1 MRCFQSLLILI
12 LAAVITAPAANAQT
26 RPQPTY
32 DKPQFSQAA
41 DALARQLVRRYG
53 RANKKSAAVFYV
65 QAEQLTRQKNYR
77 AALPLYGRAIAAGL
91 REYRHWQRYAWVL
104 ATTNRNSQSLAAA
117 YAAYR
122 AAQDTRKPRDMS
134 YALYLVGFNLE
145 ALRRYDQAIGALE
158 ASIKIRRRS
167 DAASRLTRLIM
178 RHRQQ
183 VMSSRVEKETNT
195 PRICL
200 TFSRQ
205 LPAASPAMFDQYVKL
220 SPAVKAAFAVRGR
233 VLCIEGVNHGTTYDV
248 TVREGLPEAKGAL
261 RTTKQAQYR
270 ISVPNRDMRIG
281 FRGKTFILPR
291 VGRRGIPMLSVNVAR
306 AQIRVLRINDRNL
319 VHQINDSAMYRLLT
333 ARRGNQIANTQG
345 EEIWRGT
352 IDIQSKMNRQ
362 VGTAIPVAQILKS
375 TKPGIYILM
384 ARPWRKDGKYGR
396 WDNQATQYLVVS
408 DLGIATYRGGEL
420 AVYVRSF
427 ATGGTKAGVRVSLIA
442 RNNKVLGTATTDAD
456 GRVTFAAGIIRGS
469 GGNRPAA
476 LMVRTKDGD
485 FNFQNLT
492 GPAFDLSD
500 RGVSGRAA
508 PGPVDGY
515 VYTER
520 GVYRPGE
527 TVHVVTLVRDDKANA
542 ITGMPVTFKLFRP
555 DGVQARR
562 FVVKDAGNGGYRLSI
577 PMSKASRTGGWTLRA
592 YVNPKGRAIGR
603 VLFQV
608 EDFVPEKLEMT
619 LKAAIEALRPGQANS
634 VLVDGRFLY
643 GAAAADLT
651 VEASLRLQ
659 MDWNPYPKWKGYT
672 FGLVTESWR
681 SKQITL
687 KATRTD
693 AKGRAVLPVALDGVP
708 ETTRPLKAVVRVSLL
723 ESGGRALERTIS
735 IPVRAKKLVLGM
747 KLANGE
753 GSVPAGVAAKLQVI
767 ALNQAGERRA
777 AAGLNYRL
785 VREVYQYYWYFS
797 NGYWRYRVIR
807 RDEPVKKGSL
817 DITAGAPGAL
827 TMATQQGRYRIE
839 VRDKATGAAASVRY
853 YVGWWTPPGRDNVPD
868 KLTVR
873 LDKKRYLA
881 GDTAKVFL
889 RPPFDG
895 VVHLVVATNK
905 ILVSRTVKV
914 SRSGTTVDL
923 KVDGSW
929 GPGAYVMATAY
940 RPTNASQKVGPS
952 RAIGLAYVAQDFG
965 KRTLSV
971 KLEGP
976 EMIRPRGKVDLTVRV
991 GNVPAGEKV
1000 FVTVAAVDEGI
1011 LSLTGYKSPA
1021 PQGHFYAKRRLA
1033 LDVRDDYGRLID
1045 AFAGAF
1051 GKIRQG
1057 GDAAGAKSMGALDA
1071 SSIKTVSL
1079 FSGIVTVGA
1088 DGTAKVTLD
1097 VPDFNGRLRV
1107 MAVAW
1112 SKTSVGSSERPLTV
1126 RDPVVSLI
1134 TLPRFLAPG
1143 DNGAVTVSLNN
1154 VDGQA
1159 GRYTVSLKADGAA
1172 VSTGKRAAVVR
1183 ALAKGGRSVERF
1195 VLIGRTLGVA
1205 KITMTLSGPGGF
1217 KISRS
1222 WDIAVRPA
1230 QAPVTTFSVRKLA
1243 PGQRLVV
1250 AAGASR
1256 AYLPGTMRVL
1266 MSFANTPD
1274 LGVPGILRT
1283 LARYPYGCAEQT
1295 TSKALPMLYVA
1306 DVARSIGVAA
1316 DEAAVR
1322 SRVQGAVSRVLNMQ
1336 QRNGGFGM
1344 WSSSDSQ
1351 GGWLTAYVGDF
1362 LTQAKKRGYVIP
1374 EYPYSRMIER
1384 LKWVVRNVKHDPP
1397 NLPVIAY
1404 AYYVLAANKETSV
1417 SDLRYFHDN
1426 WLKKLPTALAKAQV
1440 GAALALYGDGARAK
1454 TALAAAMVHTGRPT
1468 MVGRYW
1474 RTFVRDY
1481 GSELRD
1487 KSGVLVLAGQ
1497 SSQSPAELAKLVAVV
1512 AQLRGK
1518 QRHLSTQEKAWLLLA
1533 AHATSSGSAKFSVAV
1548 GQDTVK
1554 DRVKPHYVSLRDTQ
1568 VRRGIAVRNT
1578 GKNAVWHGVTVTG
1591 IPNRPL
1597 PATSQGFTIKR
1608 IFYTLDG
1615 KRANLT
1621 RVRQS
1626 DVLVAVIQVT
1636 AKTRTYHQALIVDL
1650 LPAGFELENARLRGR
1665 STGKMKWLP
1674 KLAGA
1679 RYIDKRDDRFVAAI
1693 DIGGRGR
1700 SFHMA
1705 YLVRA
1710 VTPGTFRLPAAHI
1723 EDMYRPSIFGRD
1735 KMGFVR
1741 IQPRR

>member
-1 MRCFQSLLILI
+1 MRCFQSILVLI
-12 LAAVITAPAANAQT
+12 LAAIITAPAANAQNRSQT
-26 RPQPTY
+26 KYDRPE
-32 DKPQFSQAA
+32 FARAA
-41 DALARQLVRRYG
+41 DALTRQLVRRFS
-53 RANKKSAAVFYV
+53 RANKKTAAVFFV
-65 QAEQLTRQKNYR
+65 QAEQLAKQKNYR
-77 AALPLYGRAIAAGL
+77 AATPLYGRAIAAGL
-91 REYRHWQRYAWVL
+91 RDYRHWQRYAWVL
-104 ATTNRNSQSLAAA
+104 ANTGRNAQSLAAA
-117 YAAYR
+117 YAAYQ
-122 AAQDTRKPRDMS
+122 AADRTRKAGNS
-134 YALYLVGFNLE
+134 AYSLYLVGFNLE
-145 ALRRYDQAIGALE
+145 ALRRYNQAIDALE
-158 ASIKIRRRS
+158 ASVKFRRRG
-167 DAASRLTRLIM
+167 DANRRLTRLIM

-183 VMSSRVEKETNT
+183 VMSSRVEKETDT

-205 LPAASPAMFDQYVKL
+205 LPSANPALFDQYVKL
-220 SPAVKAAFAVRGR
+220 DPAVKAAFAVRGR
-233 VLCIEGVNHGTTYDV
+233 VLCIGGVRHGATYNV

-261 RTTKQAQYR
+261 RTTKQTQYR
-270 ISVPNRDMRIG
+270 ISVPNRTMRIG

-291 VGRRGIPMLSVNVAR
+291 VGRRGIPMLSVNVTR
-306 AQIRVLRINDRNL
+306 AQIRLLRINARNL
-319 VHQINDSAMYRLLT
+319 VHQINDQAMYRMLT
-333 ARRGNQIANTQG
+333 ARRGNKIANTEG
-345 EEIWRGT
+345 EEVWRGT
-352 IDIQSKMNRQ
+352 VDIDRKMNRQ
-362 VGTAIPVAQILKS
+362 VATAIPVAQILK
-375 TKPGIYILM
+375 TTAPGIYILM
-384 ARPWRKDGKYGR
+384 ARPWRKNGKYDR

-408 DLGIATYRGGEL
+408 DLGVSTYRGKQL
-420 AVYVRSF
+420 AIFVRSF
-427 ATGGTKAGVRVSLIA
+427 ANGETKAGVRVSLIA
-442 RNNKVLGTATTDAD
+442 RNNKVLGTATTDAS
-456 GRVTFAAGIIRGS
+456 GRVTFAAGMIRGS

-476 LMVRTKDGD
+476 VMVRTKDGD
-485 FNFQNLT
+485 FNFQNLA

-527 TVHVVTLVRDDKANA
+527 TVHVVALLRDDRANA

-555 DGVQARR
+555 DGVQARK
-562 FVVKDAGNGGYRLSI
+562 FVVKDAGAGGYRLSI
-577 PMSKASRTGGWTLRA
+577 PMSRASRTGGWTLRA

-603 VLFQV
+603 VRFQV
-608 EDFVPEKLEMT
+608 EDFVPEKLEMK
-619 LKAAIEALRPGQANS
+619 LKAAAEAVRPGQANS
-634 VLVDGRFLY
+634 ILVDGRFLY
-643 GAAAADLT
+643 GAPAAGLT
-651 VEASLRLQ
+651 VEATLRLQ
-659 MDWNPYPKWKGYT
+659 MDYQPYPKWKGYI
-672 FGLVTESWR
+672 FGLVTETWR
-681 SKQITL
+681 SKSITL

-693 AKGRAVLPVALDGVP
+693 AKGRAVLPVAIDGAP
-708 ETTRPLKAVVRVSLL
+708 QTTRPVKAVIRVSLL

-735 IPVRAKKLVLGM
+735 VPVRGKPLVLGI
-747 KLANGE
+747 KLGTG
-753 GSVPAGVAAKLQVI
+753 GSVASGQAAKLSVI
-767 ALNQAGERRA
+767 ALNQDGNRRG
-777 AAGLNYRL
+777 AAGLSYRL
-785 VREVYQYYWYFS
+785 VREVYNYYWYFS

-807 RDEPVKKGSL
+807 RDEPVKKGTL
-817 DITAGAPGAL
+817 NVAAAAPGAL
-827 TMATQQGRYRIE
+827 SFATQDGRYRVE
-839 VRDKATGAAASVRY
+839 VRDRATGAAASIRY
-853 YVGWWTPPGRDNVPD
+853 HVGWWTPPGRDNVPD

-873 LDKKRYLA
+873 LDKKRYQA
-881 GDTAKVFL
+881 GETAKVFL

-940 RPTNASQKVGPS
+940 RPTNAPQKVGPS
-952 RAIGLAYVAQDFG
+952 RAIGLAYVAQDFS

-971 KLEGP
+971 KVEGP
-976 EMIRPRGKVDLTVRV
+976 EMIRPRRKVELTVRV
-991 GNVPAGEKV
+991 GNVPTGEKV
-1000 FVTVAAVDEGI
+1000 MVAVAAVDEGI

-1021 PQGHFYAKRRLA
+1021 PQGHYYAKRRLA
-1033 LDVRDDYGRLID
+1033 MDVRDDYGRLID
-1045 AFAGAF
+1045 GFAGAF

-1057 GDAAGAKSMGALDA
+1057 GDAGARSMGALDA

-1079 FSGIVTVGA
+1079 FTGIVAVGA

-1126 RDPVVSLI
+1126 RDPVVSLV

-1143 DNGAVTVSLNN
+1143 DRGAVTVSLNN

-1159 GRYTVSLKADGAA
+1159 GRYTVTLKTEGAA
-1172 VSTGKRAAVVR
+1172 IRTAGRAAVVR

-1195 VLIGRTLGVA
+1195 VLAGRTVGTA
-1205 KITMTLSGPGGF
+1205 KITMTLSGPGRF

-1230 QAPVTTFSVRKLA
+1230 QAPLTTFNVRKLN
-1243 PGQRLVV
+1243 PGARLTV
-1250 AAGASR
+1250 AAGAAR
-1256 AYLPGTMRVL
+1256 VYLPGTMRVL

-1274 LGVPGILRT
+1274 LGVPGILQS
-1283 LARYPYGCAEQT
+1283 LSRYPYGCAEQT
-1295 TSKALPMLYVA
+1295 TIKALPMLYVA

-1322 SRVQGAVSRVLNMQ
+1322 HRVQQAINRVLNMQ

-1344 WSSSDSQ
+1344 WSASDSQ

-1374 EYPYSRMIER
+1374 EYPYDRMIER
-1384 LKWVVRNVKHDPP
+1384 LQWMVRNVKHDPP
-1397 NLPVIAY
+1397 NLPVLAY
-1404 AYYVLAANKETSV
+1404 AYYVLAANKRTSI
-1417 SDLRYFHDN
+1417 SDLRYFNDN
-1426 WLKKLPTALAKAQV
+1426 WLKKLPTSLAKAQV
-1440 GAALALYGDGARAK
+1440 GAALALYGDGARAR
-1454 TALAAAMVHTGRPT
+1454 TALAAAMGHTGRPSLT
-1468 MVGRYW
+1468 GRYW

-1481 GSELRD
+1481 GSDLRD
-1487 KSGVLVLAGQ
+1487 KSAVLFLAGQ
-1497 SSQSPAELAKLVAVV
+1497 SSQNPSDLARLVAVV
-1512 AQLRGK
+1512 AQLRGRR
-1518 QRHLSTQEKAWLLLA
+1518 QHLSTQEKAWLLLA
-1533 AHATSSGSAKFSVAV
+1533 AHATSAGSAKFSVAV
-1548 GQDTVK
+1548 GKSGVK
-1554 DRVKPHYVSLRDTQ
+1554 DRVKPHYVAFRDTE
-1568 VRRGIAVRNT
+1568 VRRGVAVRNT
-1578 GKNAVWHGVTVTG
+1578 GKNAVWQGVTITG
-1591 IPNRPL
+1591 IPRQPL

-1636 AKTRTYHQALIVDL
+1636 AKSRQYHQALIVDL
-1650 LPAGFELENARLRGR
+1650 LPAGFELENANLRGR

-1674 KLAGA
+1674 KLSGA

-1693 DIGGRGR
+1693 DIGGRKR

-1710 VTPGTFRLPAAHI
+1710 VTPGTFRLPAAHV

-1735 KMGFVR
+1735 RMGYVR
-1741 IQPRR
+1741 IAPRR